1 MGHPVLAGCPHL
13 PILGTLGSLMQH
25 AQNLYLALGKSVRGD
40 KGKTAK
46 YQLSDIGHA

>member
-1 MGHPVLAGCPHL
+1 
-13 PILGTLGSLMQH
+13 MQY
-25 AQNLYLALGKSVRGD
+25 AQHLYLALGKSVRGD

>member
-1 MGHPVLAGCPHL
+1 
-13 PILGTLGSLMQH
+13 MQH
-25 AQNLYLALGKSVRGD
+25 AQNLYLALGKSVRSD